1 MIINYKVF
9 QGGSISIM
17 IIDFRLRPPYG
28 SYLQTIMYRDPE
40 FCKVNFYNK
49 MGMYQPESAKQHSME
64 LMLQEMDEAGITKA
78 VIPGRK
84 ANPRMGVVDNKD
96 IVELVEKYPD
106 RFIGFPGI
114 DPTDAEQAINEI
126 EELVIKGPC
135 TGIVMEPGVLVKP
148 MYSDDERIY
157 PIYEKCQ
164 EENIPVILMNG
175 GNAGPD
181 VSYSM
186 PIYVDH
192 IAVAFPKLKLII
204 SHGGWPWVTEMLHVA
219 WRRTNVYVSPDMYM
233 VNVPGW
239 QDYVTA
245 ANYILKD
252 RFLFAT
258 SYPFV
263 PFKDGIEYFK
273 KCGVKE
279 ELLPD
284 LMYNNAAQLLG
295 LK

>member
-1 MIINYKVF
+1 
-9 QGGSISIM
+9 M

-28 SYLQTIMYRDPE
+28 SYLQTIMYRDPD
-40 FCKVNFYNK
+40 FCENNFSNK
-49 MGMYQPESAKQHSME
+49 MGMYQAQSVKKHSLE
-64 LMLQEMDEAGITKA
+64 LMLQEMNEAGITKA

-84 ANPRMGVVDNKD
+84 ANPRMGVVNNKD

-114 DPTDAEQAINEI
+114 DPSDTDQAINEI
-126 EELVIKGPC
+126 EKLVIKGSC
-135 TGIVMEPGVLVKP
+135 TGIVMEPGVLFEP
-148 MYSDDERIY
+148 MYSDDKRIY

-164 EENIPVILMNG
+164 ELNIPVILMNG

-186 PIYVDH
+186 PIAVDH

-219 WRRTNVYVSPDMYM
+219 WRRTNVFVSPDMYM

-252 RFLFAT
+252 RFLFGT
-258 SYPFV
+258 SYPFI
-263 PFKDGIEYFK
+263 PLKDGVEYFR

-284 LMYNNAAQLLG
+284 LMYNNAAKLLG
-295 LK
+295 LE